1 MTTIADTAD
10 VPDAVVIDLTALSI
24 RELLL
29 DGDTPLDRAAEAVVA
44 VLADEVYAGFG
55 NAPRAR

>member
-1 MTTIADTAD
+1 MSTNVETAD
-10 VPDAVVIDLTALSI
+10 VLLLDLSPLSL

-44 VLADEVYAGFG
+44 GLADEVYAGFG